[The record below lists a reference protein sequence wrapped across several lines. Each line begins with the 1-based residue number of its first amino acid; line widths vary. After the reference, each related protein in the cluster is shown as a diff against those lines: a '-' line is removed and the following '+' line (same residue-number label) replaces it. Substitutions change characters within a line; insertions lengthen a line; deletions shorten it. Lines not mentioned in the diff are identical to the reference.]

1 MTISVN
7 IDLAKVDKN
16 RIKEFTRKD
25 GSIGKGYNLVI
36 FLNEQGDQFGN
47 NGFIAES
54 VPKDS
59 TVKGA
64 ILGNVKILGKP
75 QVAIQPDAP
84 IPGNAPDDLPF

>member
-7 IDLAKVDKN
+7 IDLTKIDKSK
-16 RIKEFTRKD
+16 IKPFTRKD
-25 GSIGKGYNLVI
+25 GTDGKGYNLVI

-64 ILGNVKILGKP
+64 ILGNVKILGKHTTVAP
-75 QVAIQPDAP
+75 EQVAQS
-84 IPGNAPDDLPF
+84 NAPDDLPF

>member
-7 IDLAKVDKN
+7 IDLTKIDKAK
-16 RIKEFTRKD
+16 IKPFTRKD
-25 GSIGKGYNLVI
+25 GTEGKGYNLVI

-75 QVAIQPDAP
+75 ATVAPDAP
-84 IPGNAPDDLPF
+84 IPGNAPDGLPF